1 MLCLFLCRAPIVL
14 HLRSFGFAANKYMTA
29 MQLDSI
35 RPLEFSAVRARLAEH
50 SSFSASHALAL
61 SLEPSAD
68 AETVKLLQQ
77 ETTEARA
84 LLDQQPQLGVGG
96 ARDVRSFTRTARV
109 GGMIQAH
116 EFLELRATLLAARNL
131 KKNILRVGEH
141 FSRLAFIAEG
151 LNDAPRVI
159 DEVGRVFTEQGE
171 VSDNASPALAVIR
184 RELRV
189 AHQRVMDRLNHII
202 TSSQYAKYLQEAII
216 TQREGRYVVP
226 VRAEARGRI
235 NGIVH
240 DSSASGA
247 TLFIEPLAVVELG
260 NRVRELTIQE
270 QREIDRILRELTV
283 LVAENADAIDYT
295 VETLAQLDL
304 AFAKAKYSAALKAVA
319 PMIDTGSREQPAY
332 LELKEARHP
341 LLDPDRVVPISLD
354 VQRAFSIL
362 IITGPNTGGK
372 TVSLKTVGL
381 LALMAQS
388 GLHIPVQAG
397 SRLPVYDGIFA
408 DIGDEQSI
416 EQSLSTFSGH
426 LKNIIGI
433 LRMANAKSLV
443 LFDELGAGTDPV
455 EGAALAR
462 AIVEDLLARKIPA
475 LIATHYAELKA
486 FAHTTPGV
494 ENASMEFNVE
504 TLAPTYRLTIGLP
517 GRSNAFAIAT
527 RLGLNRVLVERARE
541 NVGKSN
547 QELETLL
554 AELKKAREETLREQS
569 RAAAARESA
578 EKISKQVRR
587 ELADTQ
593 RQRGEILRHTREQAR
608 AELDATR
615 AELNRLKREWREMPT
630 TREAAKRA
638 EQDFEAL
645 ADAVAANEPAPEP
658 RRPEPAAP
666 TERIRV
672 GDRVY
677 LPGLNQYGEVVAIGS
692 DLVVQVGAFRMN
704 LKPDQVELQART
716 APPPEP
722 RSQTSVVLP
731 DVDSPGIEVHLR
743 GMRAEE
749 ALDKL
754 EKYLD
759 RAYMAGLPY
768 VRVVHGKGTGT
779 LRKLARDYL
788 HSSPLVSSF
797 QTAEPNEG
805 GEGVTVAKLALR

>member
-1 MLCLFLCRAPIVL
+1 MLLEA
-14 HLRSFGFAANKYMTA
+14 
-29 MQLDSI
+29 I
-35 RPLEFSAVRARLAEH
+35 RPLEFSIVRARLARFAA
-50 SSFSASHALAL
+50 FSASEMLAL
-61 SLEPSAD
+61 ELEPSGDPA
-68 AETVKLLQQ
+68 TVRTLQQ

-84 LLDQQPQLGVGG
+84 LLDQQPQLSIGG
-96 ARDVRSFTRTARV
+96 ARDVRGLTRTARV
-109 GGMIQAH
+109 GGMIAPH
-116 EFLELRATLLAARNL
+116 EFLELRATLLVARNL
-131 KKNILRVGEH
+131 KRTIMRLDAA
-141 FSRLAFIAEG
+141 FPRLAFIATS
-151 LNDAPRVI
+151 LNDAPMMI
-159 DEVGRVFTEQGE
+159 DEIGRVFTDQGE
-171 VSDNASPALAVIR
+171 ISDSASPELAQIR
-184 RELRV
+184 RDLRV
-189 AHQRVMDRLNHII
+189 AHQRVMDRLNHILA
-202 TSSQYAKYLQEAII
+202 SSQYAKYLQEAII

-260 NRVRELTIQE
+260 NRVRELSIQE
-270 QREIDRILRELTV
+270 QREIDRILRALTELT
-283 LVAENADAIDYT
+283 AQHADEVDYT

-304 AFAKAKYSAALKAVA
+304 AFAKAKYSAALRAV
-319 PMIDTGSREQPAY
+319 PPVTDTGSREQPAY

-341 LLDPDRVVPISLD
+341 LLDAEQVVPISLEL
-354 VQRAFSIL
+354 QRAFSIL

-388 GLHIPVQAG
+388 GLHIPAQQG
-397 SRLPVYDGIFA
+397 SRLPVYEGVFA

-426 LKNIIGI
+426 LKNIVGI
-433 LRMANAKSLV
+433 LRAASDKSLV

-462 AIVEDLLARKIPA
+462 AIVEQLLERKIPA
-475 LIATHYAELKA
+475 LIATHYPELKA

-504 TLAPTYRLTIGLP
+504 TLAPTYHLTIGLP

-527 RLGLNRVLVERARE
+527 RLGLDRALVERARE
-541 NVGKSN
+541 NVGKSDK
-547 QELETLL
+547 ELETLL
-554 AELKKAREETLREQS
+554 AQLKKAREEILREQS

-578 EKISKQVRR
+578 EKASKQVRR

-593 RQRGEILRHTREQAR
+593 QQRAEILRHTREQAR
-608 AELDATR
+608 AELDAAR
-615 AELNRLKREWREMPT
+615 AELNRLVREWREIPAS
-630 TREAAKRA
+630 RESGKRAAQDLDALEETIAAKI
-638 EQDFEAL
+638 
-645 ADAVAANEPAPEP
+645 PTPEP
-658 RRPEPAAP
+658 RRAEPARPA
-666 TERIRV
+666 ERIV
-672 GDRVY
+672 MGDRVY
-677 LPGLNQYGEVVAIGS
+677 VPGLNQYGEVVGVGSELIVQIGS
-692 DLVVQVGAFRMN
+692 FRMN
-704 LKPDQVELQART
+704 LPPAQVELQPRVAPSPT
-716 APPPEP
+716 AP
-722 RSQTSVVLP
+722 SQTSVVLP
-731 DVDSPGIEVHLR
+731 DVESPGIEVHLR

-749 ALDKL
+749 ALEKL

-759 RAYMAGLPY
+759 RAYLAGLPY

-788 HSSPLVSSF
+788 QDSPLVVSF

-805 GEGVTVAKLALR
+805 GDGVTIAKLAAR

>member
-1 MLCLFLCRAPIVL
+1 MNSDA
-14 HLRSFGFAANKYMTA
+14 
-29 MQLDSI
+29 I
-35 RPLEFSAVRARLAEH
+35 RPLEFARVREQLAQH
-50 SSFSASHALAL
+50 TAFSASETLAL
-61 SLEPSAD
+61 ELAPAAD
-68 AETVKLLQQ
+68 ADTVKTLQQ

-84 LLDQQPQLGVGG
+84 LLDQQPQLGVGA
-96 ARDVRSFTRTARV
+96 ARDVRGYTRIARV

-116 EFLELRATLLAARNL
+116 EFLELRATLLSARNL
-131 KKNILRVGEH
+131 KKNILRLREQ
-141 FSRLAFIAEG
+141 FPRLAFVAES
-151 LNDAPRVI
+151 LDDASRVI
-159 DEVGRVFTEQGE
+159 DEIGRVFTEQGE
-171 VSDNASPALAVIR
+171 ISDNASPELAQLR
-184 RELRV
+184 RELRI
-189 AHQRVMDRLNHII
+189 AQQRVTDRLQHII
-202 TSSQYAKYLQEAII
+202 TSSQFAKYLQEPII

-235 NGIVH
+235 HGIVH
-240 DSSASGA
+240 DASASGA

-260 NRVRELTIQE
+260 NRVRELTLQE
-270 QREIDRILRELTV
+270 QREIERILRVLTE
-283 LVAENADAIDYT
+283 LVALHADAIDYT
-295 VETLAQLDL
+295 VGTLAQLDL
-304 AFAKAKYSAALKAVA
+304 AFAKAKYSAALKAIS
-319 PMIDTGSREQPAY
+319 PLIDTGSREQPAY
-332 LELKEARHP
+332 LELRGARHP
-341 LLDPDRVVPISLD
+341 LLDPDQVVPISLEL
-354 VQRAFSIL
+354 QRAFSIL

-388 GLHIPVQAG
+388 GLHIPAQEG
-397 SRLPVYDGIFA
+397 SRLPVYEGIYA

-433 LRMANAKSLV
+433 LRGANSKALV

-462 AIVEDLLARKIPA
+462 AIVEHLLAHKIPA

-527 RLGLNRVLVERARE
+527 RLGLDRALVERARE

-547 QELETLL
+547 EELETLL
-554 AELKKAREETLREQS
+554 TQLKKAREEVLREQS
-569 RAAAARESA
+569 RAAAAREAA
-578 EKISKQVRR
+578 EKASKQNRR
-587 ELADTQ
+587 ELAETQ
-593 RQRGEILRHTREQAR
+593 RGRSEILRHTREQAR

-615 AELNRLKREWREMPT
+615 AELNRLKHEWREIPA
-630 TREAAKRA
+630 TRETSKRA
-638 EQDFEAL
+638 EQDLRAL
-645 ADAVAANEPAPEP
+645 EETVAESTKPPAPPRHEPAHPG
-658 RRPEPAAP
+658 
-666 TERIRV
+666 ERIIV

-677 LPGLNQYGEVVAIGS
+677 VPGLNQYGDVISVGS
-692 DLVVQVGAFRMN
+692 ELIVQVGAFRMN
-704 LKPDQVELQART
+704 ISPAQVELQPRT
-716 APPPEP
+716 MATPQP
-722 RSQTSVVLP
+722 RAQTSVVLP
-731 DVDSPGIEVHLR
+731 EVESPGIEVHLR

-759 RAYMAGLPY
+759 RAYLAGLPY

-779 LRKLARDYL
+779 LRKIARAFLQD
-788 HSSPLVSSF
+788 SPLVASI
-797 QTAEPNEG
+797 QNAEPAEG
-805 GEGVTVAKLALR
+805 GEGVTIAKLAAR

>member
-1 MLCLFLCRAPIVL
+1 MLLEA
-14 HLRSFGFAANKYMTA
+14 
-29 MQLDSI
+29 I
-35 RPLEFSAVRARLAEH
+35 RPLEFSIVRARLARFAA
-50 SSFSASHALAL
+50 FSASEMLAL
-61 SLEPSAD
+61 ELEPSGDPA
-68 AETVKLLQQ
+68 TVRTLQQ

-84 LLDQQPQLGVGG
+84 LLDQQSQLSIGG
-96 ARDVRSFTRTARV
+96 ARDVRGLTRTARV
-109 GGMIQAH
+109 GGMIAPH
-116 EFLELRATLLAARNL
+116 EFLELRATLLVARNL
-131 KKNILRVGEH
+131 KRTIVRLDAA
-141 FSRLAFIAEG
+141 FPRLAFIATS
-151 LNDAPRVI
+151 LNDAPVVI
-159 DEVGRVFTEQGE
+159 DEIGRVFTDQGE
-171 VSDNASPALAVIR
+171 ISDSASPELAQIR
-184 RELRV
+184 RDLRV
-189 AHQRVMDRLNHII
+189 AHQRVMDRLNHILA
-202 TSSQYAKYLQEAII
+202 SSQYAKYLQEAII

-260 NRVRELTIQE
+260 NRVRELSIQE
-270 QREIDRILRELTV
+270 QREIDRILRTLTEL
-283 LVAENADAIDYT
+283 AAQHADEVDYT

-304 AFAKAKYSAALKAVA
+304 TFAKAKYSAALRAV
-319 PMIDTGSREQPAY
+319 PPIIDTGSREQPAY

-341 LLDPDRVVPISLD
+341 LLDAEQVVPISLEL
-354 VQRAFSIL
+354 QRAFSIL

-388 GLHIPVQAG
+388 GLHIPAQQG
-397 SRLPVYDGIFA
+397 SRLPVYEGVFA

-426 LKNIIGI
+426 LKNIVGI
-433 LRMANAKSLV
+433 LRAASDKSLV

-462 AIVEDLLARKIPA
+462 AIVEQLLERKIPA
-475 LIATHYAELKA
+475 LIATHYPELKA

-504 TLAPTYRLTIGLP
+504 TLAPTYHLTIGLP

-527 RLGLNRVLVERARE
+527 RLGLDRALVERARE
-541 NVGKSN
+541 NVGKSDK
-547 QELETLL
+547 ELETLL
-554 AELKKAREETLREQS
+554 AQLKKAREEILREQS

-578 EKISKQVRR
+578 EKASKQVRR

-593 RQRGEILRHTREQAR
+593 QQRAEILRHTRGQAR
-608 AELDATR
+608 AELDAAR
-615 AELNRLKREWREMPT
+615 AELNRLVREWREIPAS
-630 TREAAKRA
+630 RESGKRAAQDLDALEETIAAKI
-638 EQDFEAL
+638 
-645 ADAVAANEPAPEP
+645 PAPEP
-658 RRPEPAAP
+658 RRAEPARPA
-666 TERIRV
+666 ERIV
-672 GDRVY
+672 MGDRVY
-677 LPGLNQYGEVVAIGS
+677 VPGLNQYGKVVGVGSELIVQIGS
-692 DLVVQVGAFRMN
+692 FRMN
-704 LKPDQVELQART
+704 LPPAQVELQPRVAPAPT
-716 APPPEP
+716 AP
-722 RSQTSVVLP
+722 SQTSVVLP
-731 DVDSPGIEVHLR
+731 DVESPGIEVHLR

-749 ALDKL
+749 ALEKL

-759 RAYMAGLPY
+759 RAYLAGLPY

-788 HSSPLVSSF
+788 QDSPLVVSF

-805 GEGVTVAKLALR
+805 GDGVTIARLAAR